1 MDVGSTS
8 LPAYKTPNKLEEKF
22 KSDEL
27 FMLVVAHICLFTSF
41 RSQTK
46 SGGTLAVKKK
56 KKQLQTHL
64 GTLIASFI
72 PVNFAVWLYENF
84 FSESLDCVC
93 NGSCESLSIDV
104 AHGQVHHPAVAPHP
118 SCHKYTSLW
127 WEMLLRLRTTAD
139 RVSILQEIPRTV
151 HMKSPGKEGHTW
163 MHWEEIG
170 QHPNLRGQ
178 WVVAWPLKSSKNL
191 KTAKKN

>member
-1 MDVGSTS
+1 VNQANASIWVPLPCAECPKECPVLMDVGSTS
-8 LPAYKTPNKLEEKF
+8 LPANKTPNKLEEKF

-27 FMLVVAHICLFTSF
+27 FMLVVAHISLFTSF

-46 SGGTLAVKKK
+46 SGGTLAIK

-72 PVNFAVWLYENF
+72 PVNFGVWLYENF

-118 SCHKYTSLW
+118 SCHKYTLLW
-127 WEMLLRLRTTAD
+127 
-139 RVSILQEIPRTV
+139 
-151 HMKSPGKEGHTW
+151 
-163 MHWEEIG
+163 
-170 QHPNLRGQ
+170 
-178 WVVAWPLKSSKNL
+178 
-191 KTAKKN
+191 